1 MRIRDVLQG
10 SSIFSFKQVIV
21 LRTDIKMSKGK
32 FAVQASHASVTA
44 LEEARKEHR
53 DWVKSW
59 LDEGQKKVVAKV
71 KSIEELQ
78 ILRRQAERL
87 SLPNAL
93 IEDRGLT
100 ELPPGTVTA
109 LGIGPAPNDAIDK
122 VTRDLKL
129 L

>member
-1 MRIRDVLQG
+1 MFE
-10 SSIFSFKQVIV
+10 FSFKQVIV

-32 FAVQASHASVTA
+32 LAVQACHASVSA
-44 LEEARKEHR
+44 LEEARREHR

-59 LDEGQKKVVAKV
+59 LNEGQKKVVAKV
-71 KSIEELQ
+71 KSIGELQ
-78 ILRRQAERL
+78 TLKQQTEKL
-87 SLPNAL
+87 DLPNAL

-109 LGIGPAPNDAIDK
+109 LGIGPAPNEVIDK
-122 VTRDLKL
+122 VTQDLKL

>member
-1 MRIRDVLQG
+1 M
-10 SSIFSFKQVIV
+10 FSFKQVIV